1 MTIYNYSYRCSDI
14 ARLFI
19 GTLQLNENIT
29 DKEATLKVQNFI
41 NNIYKDKK
49 CNLTLLNKMSNN
61 ESITYNEEAILNTSI
76 IYK

>member
-1 MTIYNYSYRCSDI
+1 MTIFNYSYRCSDI

-19 GTLQLNENIT
+19 GTAQINENIT
-29 DKEATLKVQNFI
+29 DKEATLKVLNFI

-49 CNLTLLNKMSNN
+49 CNLILLNKKSNN
-61 ESITYNEEAILNTSI
+61 ESLSYKEDTILNTSL